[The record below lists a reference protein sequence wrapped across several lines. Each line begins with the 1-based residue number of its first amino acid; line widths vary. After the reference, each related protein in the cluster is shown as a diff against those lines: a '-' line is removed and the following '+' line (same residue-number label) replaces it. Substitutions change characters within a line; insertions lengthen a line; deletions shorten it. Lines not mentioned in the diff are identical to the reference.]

1 MANFPLIDETLHEQY
16 GLPERPS
23 GKIIAEDVDYSIYET
38 YRGERAE
45 WVRGFLVGMS
55 PVTVMHD
62 EISGYLYLLL
72 KAYVALNPVGIVRQ
86 APFTM
91 KLDAVK
97 AGREPDLMVVLDG
110 NPAKQTDT
118 ALIGPADLVIEIVS
132 RESEQR
138 DYVEK
143 RREYEIAG
151 VREYWIFDPLRDTSL
166 IYRRVGDESY
176 FKQVQLDPDGSL
188 TTPLMPGLKLHVP
201 TLWRMPLPDFVQVY
215 DAVKA
220 MLGK

>member
-1 MANFPLIDETLHEQY
+1 
-16 GLPERPS
+16 
-23 GKIIAEDVDYSIYET
+23 
-38 YRGERAE
+38 
-45 WVRGFLVGMS
+45 MS

-86 APFTM
+86 ALFTM
-91 KLDAVK
+91 KLDAVR
-97 AGREPDLMVVLDG
+97 AGREPDLMVILEG

-118 ALIGPADLVIEIVS
+118 ALIGPANLVIEIVS
-132 RESEQR
+132 RKSEER

-151 VREYWIFDPLRDTSL
+151 VREYWIFDPLRNTSL
-166 IYRRVGDESY
+166 IYRREGDDSY
-176 FKQVQLDPDGSL
+176 FKQVQLDADGNL

-201 TLWRMPLPDFVQVY
+201 ALWRMPLPDFVQVY
-215 DAVKA
+215 DAVRA